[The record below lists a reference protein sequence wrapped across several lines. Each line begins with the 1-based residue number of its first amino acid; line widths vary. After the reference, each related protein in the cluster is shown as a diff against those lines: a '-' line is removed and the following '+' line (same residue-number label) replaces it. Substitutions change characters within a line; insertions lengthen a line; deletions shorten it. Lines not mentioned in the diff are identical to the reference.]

1 MCGETL
7 VVAFLHPSEPV
18 SALSDQTS
26 CATKACPS
34 TDGTEDI
41 IPQLSQTLPFQ
52 KLFQKSPSAGSGL
65 SS

>member
-7 VVAFLHPSEPV
+7 VVAFLYP

-41 IPQLSQTLPFQ
+41 VPQFSQTLPFQ